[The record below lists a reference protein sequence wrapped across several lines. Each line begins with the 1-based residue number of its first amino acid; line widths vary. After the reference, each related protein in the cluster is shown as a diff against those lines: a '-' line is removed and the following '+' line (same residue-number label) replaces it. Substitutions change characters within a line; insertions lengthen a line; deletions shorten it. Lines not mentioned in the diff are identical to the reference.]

1 MIRKNYAVLCLIMA
15 VLMVLTACGNTV
27 QSGQQEPSNNK
38 VNVETSQGNESPYA
52 EELTVSVLIEVMR
65 L

>member
-1 MIRKNYAVLCLIMA
+1 MA

-52 EELTVSVLIEVMR
+52 EELTVSVLTEVMR